1 MAPASWDLPS
11 WFPKPAEAASF
22 LSAAW
27 DPPLRVK
34 GAPLRVN
41 QPANPDW
48 KGDC

>member
-11 WFPKPAEAASF
+11 WFPKPAEAAFF

-34 GAPLRVN
+34 GAPTSRK
-41 QPANPDW
+41 PTGHADW
-48 KGDC
+48 EGDC